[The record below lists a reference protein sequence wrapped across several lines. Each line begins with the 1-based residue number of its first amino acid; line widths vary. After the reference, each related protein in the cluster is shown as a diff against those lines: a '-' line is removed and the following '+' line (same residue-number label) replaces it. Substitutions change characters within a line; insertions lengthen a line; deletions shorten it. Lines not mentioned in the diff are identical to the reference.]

1 MSGRSKGFDP
11 LSNLFTDTPAPT
23 GAEGE
28 ATPAAPVVESNAA
41 TDPAFDPAA
50 APPVPAQVATDPDAV
65 DRVALAKQLAAEAQA
80 RVAEA
85 VTADKALLAKKL
97 AAEAQARVAAR
108 TAEDNKAQTDKAA
121 LAKALAKAAIAKS
134 AGASS
139 STSKPKPKKS
149 LADRAPRS
157 ISERAGAGRRMS
169 ALEAARAAAAA
180 EAARKQAS
188 AETPIASPA
197 PSVVADGVSG
207 LLAGALGPDLTEEP
221 PRLAQ
226 QRDLLTALWKAHT
239 QRHIQDR
246 RWNVA
251 GACAAVV
258 DALERVG
265 PGQLVA
271 VSANAGGDDLLVW
284 FDVGR
289 RSIVA
294 VIPDGRNYLAG
305 L

>member
-11 LSNLFTDTPAPT
+11 LSNLFTDSPASA
-23 GAEGE
+23 GAGPEADVPSTNGE
-28 ATPAAPVVESNAA
+28 SIAV
-41 TDPAFDPAA
+41 TDPAFDPAE
-50 APPVPAQVATDPDAV
+50 APAVPAQVAGEPDPV
-65 DRVALAKQLAAEAQA
+65 DRVALARRLASEAQA
-80 RVAEA
+80 RVDEVVA
-85 VTADKALLAKKL
+85 ADKVALAKKL
-97 AAEAQARVAAR
+97 AAEAQARTAAKVE
-108 TAEDNKAQTDKAA
+108 EDKSQSDKAA
-121 LAKALAKAAIAKS
+121 LAKALAKAAIAKN
-134 AGASS
+134 AGSS
-139 STSKPKPKKS
+139 KPAPKPKRS

-188 AETPIASPA
+188 TESPSASPA
-197 PSVVADGVSG
+197 PSPAAPGPAG
-207 LLAGALGPDLTEEP
+207 LLAGALGPGVTEEP
-221 PRLAQ
+221 ARLAQ

-251 GACAAVV
+251 GSCAAVV
-258 DALERVG
+258 DALARVG

-271 VSANAGGDDLLVW
+271 VPVRAGSDELLVW

-294 VIPDGRNYLAG
+294 VIPDGQAYVAG